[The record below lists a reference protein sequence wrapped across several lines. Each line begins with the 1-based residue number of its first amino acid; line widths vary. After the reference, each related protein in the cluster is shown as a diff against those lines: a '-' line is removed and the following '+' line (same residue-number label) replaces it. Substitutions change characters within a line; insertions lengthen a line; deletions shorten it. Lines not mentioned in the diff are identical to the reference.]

1 MLRTMISFFMYTFSH
16 VVSDPLPGLR
26 NLRLLGMGAVHAR
39 ERNGT
44 RQTSINEYLMWAIA
58 YAWQD
63 RFAVFEIR
71 QHTVVVFHVSV
82 LLLLLLL
89 LRVQYRT

>member
-1 MLRTMISFFMYTFSH
+1 
-16 VVSDPLPGLR
+16 
-26 NLRLLGMGAVHAR
+26 
-39 ERNGT
+39 
-44 RQTSINEYLMWAIA
+44 MWAIA

-89 LRVQYRT
+89 LEFSTELRFKCTHAGSGSQLELLLRTAFKCEPNASNAEIF